1 MKPKDQQ
8 KRDGWAVYLI
18 CCSDGSFYTG
28 ATNCIERRLGEHNS
42 GTASKYTRA
51 RRPVTLLAVSG
62 PMSRREALSLER
74 KIKKLPRT
82 KKITGLTTKGYST
95 FQKCAKRNTASIP
108 RKKERT
114 A

>member
-1 MKPKDQQ
+1 MKLKDQQ
-8 KRDGWAVYLI
+8 KRDGWAVYLL

-28 ATNCIERRLGEHNS
+28 ATNCIERRFREHNR

-62 PMSRREALSLER
+62 PMSRSEALRLER
-74 KIKKLPRT
+74 KIKELPRT
-82 KKITGLTTKGYST
+82 KKIAGLTTKGYST
-95 FQKCAKRNTASIP
+95 FQKCATRTSVSIV
-108 RKKERT
+108 RKKEIK

>member
-62 PMSRREALSLER
+62 PMSGSEALSLER

-82 KKITGLTTKGYST
+82 KKITGLVTKGYST
-95 FQKCAKRNTASIP
+95 VRKCAKRKTTLTK
-108 RKKERT
+108 REKESK

>member
-28 ATNCIERRLGEHNS
+28 ATNCIERRLREHNS
-42 GTASKYTRA
+42 GKASKYTRA

-62 PMSRREALSLER
+62 PMSRSEALSLER
-74 KIKKLPRT
+74 KIKNLPRT
-82 KKITGLTTKGYST
+82 KKITVLTTEGYST
-95 FQKCAKRNTASIP
+95 FQKCAKQKTAFIV